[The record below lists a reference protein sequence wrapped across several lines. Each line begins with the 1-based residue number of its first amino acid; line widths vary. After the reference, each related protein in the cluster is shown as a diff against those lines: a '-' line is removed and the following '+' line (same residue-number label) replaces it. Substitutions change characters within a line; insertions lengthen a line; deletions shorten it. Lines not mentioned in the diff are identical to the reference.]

1 MDTLVNPGDNFDAY
15 VNGTWVKTIKFQLIK
30 LPTVLL
36 MSCMINLKRCKSDY
50 RRSIKRYF
58 TEGSDEQKIGDYYSS
73 FMNRK
78 DRDAKGIAPIQP
90 ELKNIDAIANYSDLA
105 AYFGKSEQ
113 VFQCLSLLS
122 LPKILNPK
130 QYTLMTW
137 QGGLGLPE
145 REYYL
150 QTDAKVETRVLN
162 M

>member
-15 VNGTWVKTIKFQLIK
+15 VNGTVKTIKFQLIK

-36 MSCMINLKRCKSDY
+36 MSCMINLKRCKRLS
-50 RRSIKRYF
+50 KKHQRYF

-105 AYFGKSEQ
+105 AYFENQTEQ
-113 VFQCLSLLS
+113 VFQCLLCCR
-122 LPKILNPK
+122 
-130 QYTLMTW
+130 Y
-137 QGGLGLPE
+137 
-145 REYYL
+145 R
-150 QTDAKVETRVLN
+150 RF
-162 M
+162 